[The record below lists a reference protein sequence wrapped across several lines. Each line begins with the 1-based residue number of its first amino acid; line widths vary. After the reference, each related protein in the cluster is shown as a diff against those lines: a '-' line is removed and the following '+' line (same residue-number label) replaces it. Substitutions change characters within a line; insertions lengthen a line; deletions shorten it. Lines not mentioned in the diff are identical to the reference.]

1 MTSTIRWSGTVTA
14 VSSIAHGGQQLGT
27 TTLLRREKMLL
38 ADGRIDY
45 VPVIS
50 GNTLRGWL
58 RRVGEDLLREQLQYD
73 GQLSPTA
80 AHALRGGGALAKTS
94 GAALA
99 GQRLATLRS
108 LVPQV
113 GVFGCAAG
121 GSVINGCLQ
130 VGKVVP
136 LVSEVAHTV
145 PAHLQ
150 NRCTHSH
157 FDLLQ
162 VETFARQ
169 DDTDTHVFAGRHQV
183 IDEHPAMNNLGG
195 EDAGGRQM
203 FYGVETLPAGTQFHT
218 WAQLTW
224 ASPLEVSF
232 FADVLAAFNAH
243 GRLGGRIGSGHGV
256 TSSDLQPELLAGDNS
271 GPVDWRAHL
280 QENRSDALEALTW
293 LT

>member
-1 MTSTIRWSGTVTA
+1 MTATIRWSGTVTA

-27 TTLLRREKMLL
+27 TTLMRREKMLL

-58 RRVGEDLLREQLQYD
+58 RRVGEDLLRQELQYD
-73 GQLSPTA
+73 GQLSLTA

-94 GAALA
+94 GKALA

-108 LVPQV
+108 LVPQI

-121 GSVINGCLQ
+121 GSVVNGCLQ

-136 LVSEVAHTV
+136 LVTEVTRIV
-145 PAHLQ
+145 PTNLRT
-150 NRCTHSH
+150 RCTHSH

-169 DDTDTHVFAGRHQV
+169 DDTGTHAFAGRHQV
-183 IDEHPAMNNLGG
+183 LDDTAAAVLV
-195 EDAGGRQM
+195 DDGGRQM
-203 FYGVETLPAGTQFHT
+203 FYGVETFPAGTEFHT

-224 ASPLEVSF
+224 ASSLEVAF
-232 FADVLAAFNAH
+232 FTDVLHAFSSH

-256 TSSDLQPELLAGDNS
+256 IRAHLTPELLAGDDTE
-271 GPVDWRAHL
+271 PVDWRAHL
-280 QENRSDALEALTW
+280 RDNHDDAMEALTW

>member
-1 MTSTIRWSGTVTA
+1 MTATIRWAGTVTA

-27 TTLLRREKMLL
+27 TPLLRREKMLL

-58 RRVGEDLLREQLQYD
+58 RRVGEDLLREQLRYD
-73 GQLSPTA
+73 GQLSLTA

-94 GAALA
+94 GQALA
-99 GQRLATLRS
+99 GRRLATVRS

-121 GSVINGCLQ
+121 GSVVNGCLQ

-136 LVSEVAHTV
+136 LVAEVAHTV
-145 PAHLQ
+145 PVHLR

-162 VETFARQ
+162 VEAFARQ
-169 DDTDTHVFAGRHQV
+169 DDTDTHAFAGRHQV
-183 IDEHPAMNNLGG
+183 LGNTAD
-195 EDAGGRQM
+195 DALHVDDGGRQM
-203 FYGVETLPAGTQFHT
+203 FYGIETLPAGTEFHT

-224 ASPLEVSF
+224 ASPLEVAF
-232 FADVLAAFNAH
+232 FTDVLHAFGSR

-256 TSSDLQPELLAGDNS
+256 IRTDLTPELLAGDDAD
-271 GPVDWRAHL
+271 PVDWRTHL
-280 QENRSDALEALTW
+280 RDNRDEAMEALTW

>member
-1 MTSTIRWSGTVTA
+1 MTATIRWSGTVTA

-73 GQLSPTA
+73 GQLSLTA

-145 PAHLQ
+145 PLNLQ

-169 DDTDTHVFAGRHQV
+169 DDTDTHVFASRHQV
-183 IDEHPAMNNLGG
+183 PDGHPPVDNSG
-195 EDAGGRQM
+195 DDGGRQM

-232 FADVLAAFNAH
+232 FSDVLAAFNAH

-256 TSSDLQPELLAGDNS
+256 ISSDLKPELLAGDTTE
-271 GPVDWRAHL
+271 PVDWRAHL
-280 QENRSDALEALTW
+280 QENRCEAMEALTW